1 MRNSNYLQLIKIG
14 FYTEFQMFL
23 RIVFVITPILH
34 NNSENQLAIKKS
46 GKKSHLKPNEIRTA
60 MNTWKTE

>member
-23 RIVFVITPILH
+23 RIVFVVTPILH
-34 NNSENQLAIKKS
+34 NNSENQFTVEKFRK
-46 GKKSHLKPNEIRTA
+46 EIRPE
-60 MNTWKTE
+60 NPFGFEPL